1 MTTRNMGKGAGAE
14 QLGLDV
20 ASGETV
26 DVSGYRCIVS
36 DPPWQEKGGSRGADK
51 HYPLLPTP
59 EILRVMLQAPV
70 WRPAR
75 NAHHW
80 MWATANFLKD
90 AIWLLE
96 ALGFR
101 YVTGGVWVKP
111 SIGIGQ
117 YIRLRQE
124 HLLLGVRGR
133 QHTRD
138 NGVDSVIEAPRVR
151 GADGRVRHS
160 AKPDEAYRRIER
172 VSPGPRLEMFARLP
186 RPGWDVWGNEVGAAA
201 EGAEQ
206 GAA

>member
-1 MTTRNMGKGAGAE
+1 MTTRNLGKGARAE
-14 QLGLDV
+14 QLGLVVENEPIDV
-20 ASGETV
+20 
-26 DVSGYRCIVS
+26 GYRCIAA

-59 EILRVMLQAPV
+59 EILRVMMQAPV

-75 NAHHW
+75 NAHLW
-80 MWATANFLKD
+80 MWATANFLED
-90 AIWLLE
+90 AMWLIK

-117 YIRLRQE
+117 YLRLRQE

-133 QHTRD
+133 QHTKD
-138 NGVDSVIEAPRVR
+138 HGVDSVIEAPR
-151 GADGRVRHS
+151 GRHS
-160 AKPDEAYRRIER
+160 EKPEEAYCRIER
-172 VSPGPRLEMFARLP
+172 VSPGPRLEMFARET
-186 RPGWDVWGNEVGAAA
+186 RPGWDVWGNEVGGAA
-201 EGAEQ
+201 EDR